1 MLLYLI
7 NFLKDPNGELW
18 YAIVLLAIF
27 GTLMF
32 VGAIF
37 KNFFVFYG
45 QLSAT
50 KVRKT
55 LIASM
60 YSKISKLS
68 MQSLTETNSG
78 KLITIVSGDI

>member
-18 YAIVLLAIF
+18 YGIVLLAIF